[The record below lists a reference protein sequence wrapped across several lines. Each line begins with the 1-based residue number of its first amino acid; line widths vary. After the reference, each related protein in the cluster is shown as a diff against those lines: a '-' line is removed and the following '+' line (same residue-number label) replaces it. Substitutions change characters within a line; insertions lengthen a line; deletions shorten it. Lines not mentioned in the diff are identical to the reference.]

1 MPTVDRVLPWRRNER
16 PPADE
21 VAPLLDAYRARHPK
35 ASTAL
40 ITQAYLTSAEA
51 HRGQS
56 RRSGEPYIQHPLA
69 VARIVADLGLDD
81 VTVAAALLHDAVEDT
96 GITIA
101 DLEADFGRD
110 VTAIVD
116 GVTKLD
122 RIKFDTKEAQQAA
135 SMRKMLVAMAKDLRV
150 LIIKL
155 SDRLHNMRTIAAMP
169 EWKQERTARETIDI
183 YAPLAHRLGMQ
194 EMRQELE
201 DLSFAAMHPKRYAE
215 IDHMVSTRS
224 PERDIYLTQVLE
236 QVRERLAEL
245 RINAEVTGRPKHLYS
260 IYEKMV
266 VKGREF
272 DDIFDLVGIRVIV
285 DSVKDCYAAL
295 GSIHATWKPVQGRF
309 KDYVAM
315 PKFNLYQSLHT
326 TVVGPQGKPLEV
338 QIRTWEM
345 HTRAEQGV
353 AAHWQYKDVNGST
366 AADVT
371 WLNRIID
378 WQSETSDPD
387 EFMNNLKIDLEQDE
401 VFVFTPKGQ
410 VVTLAAGA
418 TPIDFAY
425 AIHTEV
431 GHACI
436 GARVNGR
443 LVSLDS
449 KLSSGDSVEIFTSKV
464 EGAGP
469 SRDWLHIV
477 ATPRAASK
485 IRHWFSRE
493 RREDAVELGRDELT
507 KALRREGLPV
517 QKIAQG
523 SLLHDVAREL
533 NYVDL
538 DALYAA
544 VGESHVS
551 GKAIAARVAKI
562 MREVDPSN
570 EEDEILPTT
579 VRSQRRPGSRKRPA
593 AGVHVEGLDDLMV
606 RLSRCCTPVP
616 GDEILGFVTRGP
628 RRLGAPGGLHQR
640 RVARRGSG
648 RPPHRRRLGRIPRG
662 HLRGHHRGQ
671 GPGPGPAPPG
681 RGVVDERP
689 PRQHPERHH
698 PHRHGSRLQDAL
710 RVRAGR
716 PQPPRRPPRHA
727 ARHRQRLRGVPSG
740 PRPRRLVSPRPARE
754 VLPPA
759 AGVVL
764 EACGQHQEAPG
775 ARASCRLRRPAPRGG
790 AAARRG
796 TTRCRGGVPRMTH
809 RPSAEAALRGAR

>member
-1 MPTVDRVLPWRRNER
+1 VPTVDRVLPWRRTER

-21 VAPLLDAYRARHPK
+21 VAPLIGAYRARHPK
-35 ASTAL
+35 APTAL
-40 ITQAYLTSAEA
+40 IARAYLTSSDA

-96 GITIA
+96 GVSLE
-101 DLEADFGRD
+101 DLQADFGSD
-110 VTAIVD
+110 VAAIVD

-155 SDRLHNMRTIAAMP
+155 SDRLHNMRTLAAMP
-169 EWKQERTARETIDI
+169 AWKQERTARETLDI

-194 EMRQELE
+194 EVRQELE

-215 IDHMVSTRS
+215 IDHMVSTRA
-224 PERDIYLTQVLE
+224 PERDLYLAQVLE

-245 RINAEVTGRPKHLYS
+245 RINAEVTGRPKHIYS

-353 AAHWQYKDVNGST
+353 AAHWQYKDQNG
-366 AADVT
+366 APDADVT

-387 EFMNNLKIDLEQDE
+387 QFMRNLKIDLEQDE

-410 VVTLAAGA
+410 VVTLPAGS

-425 AIHTEV
+425 SIHTEV

-443 LVSLDS
+443 LVSLDTR
-449 KLSSGDSVEIFTSKV
+449 LNSGDSVEVFTSKV

-469 SRDWLHIV
+469 SRDWLQIV

-485 IRHWFSRE
+485 IRQWFSRE
-493 RREDAVELGRDELT
+493 RREDAVDTGRDELV
-507 KALRREGLPV
+507 KAMRREGLPV

-523 SLLHDVAREL
+523 LVLHEVAKEL

-544 VGESHVS
+544 VGENHVS
-551 GKAIAARVAKI
+551 GKAVAARVARRV
-562 MREVDPSN
+562 REVDPGSTS
-570 EEDEILPTT
+570 EDEVLSTT
-579 VRSQRRPGSRKRPA
+579 MRQPRRPGSRKRPA
-593 AGVHVEGLDDLMV
+593 AGVHVEGLDDVMV

-616 GDEILGFVTRGP
+616 GDEILGFVTRG
-628 RRLGAPGGLHQR
+628 RGVSVHRADCANAMSLASGQADRVIDVEWDEVHDGTFVATIEIKALDRGRLLRDVASSMSDHHVNILSATTSTGSD
-640 RVARRGSG
+640 RVSKMRFDFELADPS
-648 RPPHRRRLGRIPRG
+648 HLDSLLST
-662 HLRGHHRGQ
+662 LRGIESVYEAYRVVPGQ
-671 GPGPGPAPPG
+671 GG
-681 RGVVDERP
+681 
-689 PRQHPERHH
+689 
-698 PHRHGSRLQDAL
+698 
-710 RVRAGR
+710 
-716 PQPPRRPPRHA
+716 
-727 ARHRQRLRGVPSG
+727 
-740 PRPRRLVSPRPARE
+740 
-754 VLPPA
+754 
-759 AGVVL
+759 
-764 EACGQHQEAPG
+764 
-775 ARASCRLRRPAPRGG
+775 
-790 AAARRG
+790 
-796 TTRCRGGVPRMTH
+796 
-809 RPSAEAALRGAR
+809 

>member
-1 MPTVDRVLPWRRNER
+1 MPTVDRVLPWRRSER

-21 VAPLLDAYRARHPK
+21 VAPLLAAYKARHPK
-35 ASTAL
+35 AATGL
-40 ITQAYLTSAEA
+40 ITQAYLMSADA
-51 HRGQS
+51 HRGQN
-56 RRSGEPYIQHPLA
+56 RKSGEAYIQHPLA

-96 GITIA
+96 GVTIEE
-101 DLEADFGRD
+101 LESQFGAEVGR
-110 VTAIVD
+110 IVD

-122 RIKFDTKEAQQAA
+122 RIQFDTKEAQQAA

-169 EWKQERTARETIDI
+169 AWKQERTATETIDI

-194 EMRQELE
+194 EVRQELE
-201 DLSFAAMHPKRYAE
+201 DLSFAALHPKRYAE

-224 PERDIYLTQVLE
+224 PERDLYLAQVLE
-236 QVRERLAEL
+236 QVRDRLAEL

-338 QIRTWEM
+338 QIRTYEM
-345 HTRAEQGV
+345 HARAEQGV
-353 AAHWQYKDVNGST
+353 AAHWQYKDKASDGT
-366 AADVT
+366 DMA

-401 VFVFTPKGQ
+401 VFVFTPKGK

-443 LVSLDS
+443 LVPLDS
-449 KLSSGDSVEIFTSKV
+449 KLASGDAVEIFTSKV

-469 SRDWLHIV
+469 SRDWLQIV

-485 IRHWFSRE
+485 IRQWFSRE
-493 RREDAVELGRDELT
+493 RREDAVENGRDELV
-507 KALRREGLPV
+507 KAMRREGLPV
-517 QKIAQG
+517 QKLASG
-523 SLLHDVAREL
+523 SVLHDVAKEL

-544 VGESHVS
+544 VGENHVS
-551 GKAIAARVAKI
+551 GKAIAARIARKV
-562 MREVDPSN
+562 REVDPDN
-570 EEDEILPTT
+570 AGDEVLPSTA
-579 VRSQRRPGSRKRPA
+579 RQQRRPGARRRPP

-616 GDEILGFVTRGP
+616 GDEIVGFVTRG
-628 RRLGAPGGLHQR
+628 RGVSVHRADCANAASLATGQKDRLIEVDWDEAHQGTFVAAIEVKALDR
-640 RVARRGSG
+640 GRLLRDVAAAMSDHHVNILSSTTHTGPDRVSKMRFEFELAD
-648 RPPHRRRLGRIPRG
+648 PG
-662 HLRGHHRGQ
+662 HLDSLLGTLRGIDAVYEAYRVVPGQ
-671 GPGPGPAPPG
+671 GG
-681 RGVVDERP
+681 
-689 PRQHPERHH
+689 
-698 PHRHGSRLQDAL
+698 
-710 RVRAGR
+710 
-716 PQPPRRPPRHA
+716 
-727 ARHRQRLRGVPSG
+727 
-740 PRPRRLVSPRPARE
+740 
-754 VLPPA
+754 
-759 AGVVL
+759 
-764 EACGQHQEAPG
+764 
-775 ARASCRLRRPAPRGG
+775 
-790 AAARRG
+790 
-796 TTRCRGGVPRMTH
+796 
-809 RPSAEAALRGAR
+809 